1 MATLTYTDR
10 NCKVP
15 PLVSTNALHVYIYT
29 HTRAHTHSMARIPQ
43 VAQGDVPAYCWLTT
57 HEEDD
62 GGEALR
68 FAVRSCPGREK
79 FREAPPEM
87 EHCSGRIHPES
98 RQMLL
103 ETVEGGEGSTA
114 QAVTRVRPGLR
125 HEAFGHL
132 APLELADLG
141 KEGLRA
147 LVAAHTEERFG
158 SKDKFYGSYC
168 QEVRGW
174 LGIDGWMD

>member
-1 MATLTYTDR
+1 
-10 NCKVP
+10 
-15 PLVSTNALHVYIYT
+15 
-29 HTRAHTHSMARIPQ
+29 MARIPQ

-87 EHCSGRIHPES
+87 EHCVGRIHPES

-103 ETVEGGEGSTA
+103 EAVEGGEGSTT

-132 APLELADLG
+132 APLELSDLG
-141 KEGLRA
+141 KEGLAA

-158 SKDKFYGSYC
+158 SKEKFYGSYC
-168 QEVRGW
+168 QEVRG
-174 LGIDGWMD
+174 LVG